1 MARILIIDDEQ
12 DFRRTVRAFLEADG
26 HDVFEAENGVA
37 GMEEFQNVRPELV
50 VTDILMPHQ
59 DGVATIRQIRKID
72 PEVKIIAISGGGQFA
87 ASAFLMIADES
98 GANSSLEKP
107 FRRNRFMAE
116 VNHLLPKSPK

>member
-26 HDVFEAENGVA
+26 HEVFEAANGMA
-37 GMEEFQNVRPELV
+37 GMEEFQNVLPELV

-59 DGVATIRQIRKID
+59 DGIETIRQIRKID
-72 PEVKIIAISGGGQFA
+72 PDVKIIAISGGGQSA

-98 GANSSLEKP
+98 GANRSMEKP
-107 FRRNRFMAE
+107 LRRNRFMTE
-116 VNHLLPKSPK
+116 VNSLLPKPSK